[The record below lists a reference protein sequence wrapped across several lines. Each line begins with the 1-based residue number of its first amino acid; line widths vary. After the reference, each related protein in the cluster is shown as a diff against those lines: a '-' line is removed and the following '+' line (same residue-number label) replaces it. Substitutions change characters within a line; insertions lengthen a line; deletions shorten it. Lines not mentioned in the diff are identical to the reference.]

1 MIATQEPLN
10 QIIVHWKKAL
20 IYQNNLKSFIS
31 TFLCPYTVTSTG
43 IRTFFTTVFKST
55 NIVKTVSNVIF
66 GGSLESP

>member
-31 TFLCPYTVTSTG
+31 K
-43 IRTFFTTVFKST
+43 I
-55 NIVKTVSNVIF
+55 
-66 GGSLESP
+66 